1 MPFGKGHLGKVAFCF
16 RTPHLFKCDF
26 TSIVTKFCNR
36 MRLFCINFPFYRG
49 KIATDILLLKK
60 TLKFDII
67 YNTVQTGDTRKALAL
82 FGWSSCKIRNTNLH
96 SVKGDIME
104 GKRFA
109 VMIDRRFGNT
119 ESKSGKKF
127 AVVIDGDNN
136 SIKYIDTVMDEIK
149 KEGVITYNRIYGDW
163 TSPKLDAWKKV
174 MLEYAITPMQQY
186 SYTTGKNATDSA
198 MIIDA
203 MDILYTGNVDGFCI
217 VSSDSDFTR
226 LAIRLKEAGMMV
238 IGMGRHQT
246 PAPFVKA
253 CDKFKYVD
261 WLRESE
267 TSDTKKTAKNVADS
281 IAKES
286 VSKSQTNYLEE
297 QKEKIRHA
305 IDDMIEENSND
316 DGWILASTVG
326 DLLQRQFPDFDSRIF
341 GYKKTINFI
350 KSLGYATDVAEDK
363 TTYYIGDAKRKK
375 SK

>member
-1 MPFGKGHLGKVAFCF
+1 
-16 RTPHLFKCDF
+16 
-26 TSIVTKFCNR
+26 
-36 MRLFCINFPFYRG
+36 
-49 KIATDILLLKK
+49 
-60 TLKFDII
+60 
-67 YNTVQTGDTRKALAL
+67 
-82 FGWSSCKIRNTNLH
+82 
-96 SVKGDIME
+96 ME

-267 TSDTKKTAKNVADS
+267 TSDKKKTAKTWRTALQKNRCPNR
-281 IAKES
+281 KQTTW
-286 VSKSQTNYLEE
+286 KS
-297 QKEKIRHA
+297 R
-305 IDDMIEENSND
+305 
-316 DGWILASTVG
+316 
-326 DLLQRQFPDFDSRIF
+326 
-341 GYKKTINFI
+341 
-350 KSLGYATDVAEDK
+350 
-363 TTYYIGDAKRKK
+363 RKK
-375 SK
+375 SVMPSTT

>member
-1 MPFGKGHLGKVAFCF
+1 
-16 RTPHLFKCDF
+16 
-26 TSIVTKFCNR
+26 
-36 MRLFCINFPFYRG
+36 
-49 KIATDILLLKK
+49 
-60 TLKFDII
+60 
-67 YNTVQTGDTRKALAL
+67 
-82 FGWSSCKIRNTNLH
+82 
-96 SVKGDIME
+96 
-104 GKRFA
+104 
-109 VMIDRRFGNT
+109 
-119 ESKSGKKF
+119 
-127 AVVIDGDNN
+127 
-136 SIKYIDTVMDEIK
+136 
-149 KEGVITYNRIYGDW
+149 
-163 TSPKLDAWKKV
+163 
-174 MLEYAITPMQQY
+174 
-186 SYTTGKNATDSA
+186 

-267 TSDTKKTAKNVADS
+267 TSDKKKTAKNVADS

>member
-1 MPFGKGHLGKVAFCF
+1 
-16 RTPHLFKCDF
+16 
-26 TSIVTKFCNR
+26 
-36 MRLFCINFPFYRG
+36 
-49 KIATDILLLKK
+49 
-60 TLKFDII
+60 
-67 YNTVQTGDTRKALAL
+67 
-82 FGWSSCKIRNTNLH
+82 
-96 SVKGDIME
+96 
-104 GKRFA
+104 
-109 VMIDRRFGNT
+109 MIDRRFGNT

>member
-1 MPFGKGHLGKVAFCF
+1 MYNLSVLQ
-16 RTPHLFKCDF
+16 R
-26 TSIVTKFCNR
+26 
-36 MRLFCINFPFYRG
+36 

-67 YNTVQTGDTRKALAL
+67 YNTVPNRRYTEGVGLIWLVKLQ
-82 FGWSSCKIRNTNLH
+82 IRNTNLH

-267 TSDTKKTAKNVADS
+267 TSDKKKTAKNVADS